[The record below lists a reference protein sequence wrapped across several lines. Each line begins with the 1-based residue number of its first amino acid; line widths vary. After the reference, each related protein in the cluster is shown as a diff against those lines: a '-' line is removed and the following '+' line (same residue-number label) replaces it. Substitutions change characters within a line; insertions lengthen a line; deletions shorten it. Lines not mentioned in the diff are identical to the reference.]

1 MNELVIGILVLI
13 LAFPLG
19 SYLRKLTLDENKQG
33 KKWFFYI
40 MILGIIGAVASLI
53 FRNDVLMFTFLFT
66 AVIALQSWK

>member
-1 MNELVIGILVLI
+1 MKELLIGVLALI

-19 SYLRKLTLDENKQG
+19 SYLRKLTLDEQKQG

-40 MILGIIGAVASLI
+40 MILGVLSAIVSLI

-66 AVIALQSWK
+66 SMIALQSWR